1 MVNVVIPMA
10 GRGSRFWG
18 SVDPGPKPLIPVIQG
33 KRMVELVIDYLRPYA
48 HRFIFICLE
57 DHQRAFD
64 FAEFFAS
71 RTGPYELVLSKNVTR
86 GPAATT
92 LLAADLMNDE
102 SELLIAYC
110 DSVLTIDPAKF
121 LRYSR
126 SRRAD
131 GALIT
136 YPSRSPA
143 DSYAQLDT
151 QGRVLRTAEKEVI
164 SEHATAGFYY
174 FARGSDYVS
183 AASKLLAAENDAERE
198 LFVCPVYNELIR
210 RGKKVV
216 AYAIRRDQQI
226 EMGTPDD
233 LALSRQW
240 LKAKPAEAIL
250 RKRPVAAPRRHATGA
265 RG

>member
-1 MVNVVIPMA
+1 
-10 GRGSRFWG
+10 
-18 SVDPGPKPLIPVIQG
+18 
-33 KRMVELVIDYLRPYA
+33 MVELVIDYLRPYA

-64 FAEFFAS
+64 FAPFFAS
-71 RTGPYELVLSKNVTR
+71 RTGPYDLVLAKNVTR

-92 LLAADLMNDE
+92 LLAADLINDD

-110 DSVLTIDPAKF
+110 DSVLTIDAAKF

-126 SRRAD
+126 SRRAE

-136 YPSRSPA
+136 YPSQSPA
-143 DSYAQLDT
+143 DSYAQLDA

-174 FARGSDYVS
+174 FSRGSDYVS

-226 EMGTPDD
+226 EMGTPED

-240 LKAKPAEAIL
+240 LQRAKPSAAMFGT
-250 RKRPVAAPRRHATGA
+250 RPVEVPSPQVTEA